1 MAPLAVAPKTLYEA
15 AMREFLLVALGGAL
29 GASGR
34 FGVNLL
40 APWGGVGMPWGT
52 LAVNVVGGFAMGL
65 LFAFAAE
72 NRALLLFAGVGVL
85 GGFTT
90 FSAFSME
97 TVRLLQRGDVA
108 SAGLYAALSVIASV
122 GAAFAGYMLARSFA

>member
-1 MAPLAVAPKTLYEA
+1 
-15 AMREFLLVALGGAL
+15 MREFLLVALGGAL

-40 APWGGVGMPWGT
+40 APWSGAGLPWGT
-52 LAVNVVGGFAMGL
+52 LAINVVGGFAMGV
-65 LFAFAAE
+65 LFALGAD
-72 NRALLLFAGVGVL
+72 NRPVLLFAGVGVL

-97 TVRLLQRGDVA
+97 TVRLMQRGDIGTA
-108 SAGLYAALSVIASV
+108 AIYALVSVLASV
-122 GAAFAGYMLARSFA
+122 GAAFAGFMLGRSFA

>member
-1 MAPLAVAPKTLYEA
+1 
-15 AMREFLLVALGGAL
+15 MREFLLVALGGAL
-29 GASGR
+29 GACGR

-40 APWGGVGMPWGT
+40 APWGGHGMPWGT
-52 LAVNVVGGFAMGL
+52 LAVNTAGGFAMGA

-72 NRALLLFAGVGVL
+72 HRAVLLFGGVGVL

-97 TVRLLQRGDVA
+97 TVRLMLRGDVA
-108 SAGLYAALSVIASV
+108 LAAVYAALSVALSV
-122 GAAFAGYMLARSFA
+122 GAAFAGYMAARAFA

>member
-1 MAPLAVAPKTLYEA
+1 
-15 AMREFLLVALGGAL
+15 MREFLLVALGGAL

-40 APWGGVGMPWGT
+40 APWGGVGVPWGT
-52 LAVNVVGGFAMGL
+52 LAVNIAGGLAMGA
-65 LFAFAAE
+65 LFSFAAD
-72 NRALLLFAGVGVL
+72 NRPLLLFAGIGVL

-97 TVRLLQRGDVA
+97 TVRLMLRGDVA
-108 SAGLYAALSVIASV
+108 TAAIYVVLSVIASV
-122 GAAFAGYMLARSFA
+122 SAAFAGYMLARSFP

>member
-1 MAPLAVAPKTLYEA
+1 
-15 AMREFLLVALGGAL
+15 MREFLLVALGGAL

-40 APWGGVGMPWGT
+40 APWGGTGVPWGT
-52 LAVNVVGGFAMGL
+52 LAINAVGGLAMGL
-65 LFAFAAE
+65 LFHFAAD
-72 NRALLLFAGVGVL
+72 NRPLLLFAGIGVL

-97 TVRLLQRGDVA
+97 TVRLMQRGDVA
-108 SAGLYAALSVIASV
+108 TAAIYVVLSVILSV
-122 GAAFAGYMLARSFA
+122 GAAFAGFAAARSFA